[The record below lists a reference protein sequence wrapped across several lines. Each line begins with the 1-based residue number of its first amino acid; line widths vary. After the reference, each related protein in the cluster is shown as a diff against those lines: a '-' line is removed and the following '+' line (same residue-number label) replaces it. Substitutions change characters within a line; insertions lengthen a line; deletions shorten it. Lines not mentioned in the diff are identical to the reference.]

1 MDADLLIINKSI
13 ECKVYINDYKSILFV
28 GFRPT
33 RDFFTHME
41 TSLLPGKD
49 ANFDLCSGLMVIEL

>member
-13 ECKVYINDYKSILFV
+13 EYKVYINVYISKFFV

-33 RDFFTHME
+33 RDYFTHME
-41 TSLLPGKD
+41 TSQLPGRMQILTYARD
-49 ANFDLCSGLMVIEL
+49 SW